1 MIITIPIEPG
11 RPHIE
16 QEVDLDGVS
25 YRLALNWNG
34 REGAWYMTLWT
45 ADGTLVRAGVK
56 LVANFPLLRKVRH
69 ERRPPGELM
78 AMDPRGTGITL
89 DNLGL
94 EIELAYVDAQSLAE
108 AVSE

>member
-1 MIITIPIEPG
+1 MVITIPIEPG

-25 YRLALNWNG
+25 YRMAFDWNS
-34 REGAWYMTLWT
+34 RAGAWYLTLWT

-69 ERRPPGELM
+69 ERRPPGELV
-78 AMDPRGTGITL
+78 AMDPRRAGITL
-89 DNLGL
+89 DNLGV
-94 EIELAYVDAQSLAE
+94 EVELAYVDAESLAE
-108 AVSE
+108 AVS